1 MSRCRLVI
9 IADDLTGAL
18 DAAAP
23 FAARGASARVVIA
36 LERLEQALEAWGSE
50 LPEVIAVNTESRH
63 LLPAAAVARVAW
75 AARCLARA
83 DPEWWFKKI
92 DSTLR
97 GQVVAESLA
106 LRRLTGR
113 RLLLAP
119 AVPAQGRT
127 VCQAEVH
134 VDGMPLAE
142 TVYGQ
147 DARSAPPLGALDRLF
162 SDQGVPLLRYSP
174 VPQAPVPDDDCVC
187 DTRDPIDFERIY
199 AVMATAPS
207 EWLPVGAAGLASSM
221 AQHLFGSHAMRHAS
235 LDGIERR
242 LYAVGSRS
250 PRAAEQLA
258 WLQEASP
265 KLPVSEALRPPTMDA
280 GVGKNGVIVV
290 PGTGAGAETAEAVA
304 TAMGQRVAMLVARWP
319 ARAGLL
325 LLTGG
330 DIAVAALQQLE
341 VVSIEVDAEWAPG
354 VALGRL
360 DGDPRRPV
368 ITKAGGFGDADLLVS
383 LEHVLTAVS
392 SGERGGERGGEK
404 R

>member
-1 MSRCRLVI
+1 MSRCRLAI

-36 LERLEQALEAWGSE
+36 LERLEGAIEAWGSE

-63 LLPAAAVARVAW
+63 LSPSAAVAKVEW

-106 LRRLTGR
+106 LRRMTGR

-127 VCQAEVH
+127 VCNAEVH
-134 VDGMPLAE
+134 VDGKPLAE
-142 TVYGQ
+142 TPYGQ
-147 DARSAPPLGALDRLF
+147 DARSAPPLGALDLLF
-162 SDQGVPLLRYSP
+162 SDQGLSLLRYRP
-174 VPQAPVPDDDCVC
+174 VPEEPLPDDDCVC
-187 DTRDPIDFERIY
+187 DTTDQVDFERIY
-199 AVMATAPS
+199 AVMATVPS
-207 EWLPVGAAGLASSM
+207 DWLPVGAAGLASTM
-221 AQHLFGSHAMRHAS
+221 AKHLFGSHSIRNAS
-235 LDGIERR
+235 LEGVERR
-242 LYAVGSRS
+242 LYVVGSRS

-258 WLQEASP
+258 LLRDASP
-265 KLPVSEALRPPTMDA
+265 QMSVSEALRPQTVESA
-280 GVGKNGVIVV
+280 VGEGGVIVI
-290 PGTGAGAETAEAVA
+290 PGPGAGSETAEDVA
-304 TAMGQRVAMLVARWP
+304 MAMGGRIAMLVARWP
-319 ARAGLL
+319 AQAGLL

-330 DIAVAALQQLE
+330 DIAVAALQQLD

-383 LEHVLTAVS
+383 LERVLTAES
-392 SGERGGERGGEK
+392 SGERGGAK